1 MDLTGIILGILALNV
16 ATFLAGCALALY
28 RYLAEQHADAVRPQR
43 PPSLPAHGRRLSAAK
58 RHSD

>member
-16 ATFLAGCALALY
+16 ATFVAGCALAIY
-28 RYLAEQHADAVRPQR
+28 RYGREQHADAVRPR
-43 PPSLPAHGRRLSAAK
+43 ARPSLPARGRRLSAAK

>member
-16 ATFLAGCALALY
+16 ATFLAGCALAIY
-28 RYLAEQHADAVRPQR
+28 RYLGEQRAAAVGPWA
-43 PPSLPAHGRRLSAAK
+43 PSSLPARGRRLSAAK